1 MPTKIQSAAE
11 TAMSSASE
19 LLSIPEF
26 YSIHVSTV
34 CKGDYEAGAGQQ
46 SSTKKVKG
54 CSGYSSDFKFDVQ
67 SLIEE
72 DTGLSLGSKWP
83 SIDPLP
89 DYSMVFRVIKIFYF
103 MLICIISIAILFS
116 LARLLTDARQ
126 VLSCC
131 MASGVTATVFATVI
145 SITSSIVVRKVVT
158 GIDGYGSSI
167 GISAEG
173 GSQFLRLS
181 WGSAGILFTAN
192 VIEFLSSH
200 NRFGDV
206 KNLISRRHSRRY
218 TKV

>member
-1 MPTKIQSAAE
+1 
-11 TAMSSASE
+11 MSSASE
-19 LLSIPEF
+19 LLNIPGF

-34 CKGDYEAGAGQQ
+34 CKGDYEAEAGQQ
-46 SSTKKVKG
+46 RSTKKVKG
-54 CSGYSSDFKFDVQ
+54 CSGFSSDFKFDVQ

-72 DTGLSLGSKWP
+72 DTGLSLGSKLP

-158 GIDGYGSSI
+158 SIDGYGSSI

-173 GSQFLRLS
+173 GFQFLRLN

-192 VIEFLSSH
+192 IIEFLSSH
-200 NRFGDV
+200 NKFEDV
-206 KNLISRRHSRRY
+206 RNLISRGHSRRY